1 MVINVGTIH
10 ELSMQPMSI
19 IQSIV
24 LGIVQGIS
32 EFLPISSSGHLI
44 LIPQLLH
51 WPDQGVVFDVTMHLA
66 TLSAVL
72 WVFKDEVKK
81 MVLGFVGKG
90 EKADQKMAWMIIVAT
105 IPAVIVGFFFGD
117 AIEATFRSAR
127 LIAISLIFWG
137 LVLGVADWVA
147 SRRKVH
153 VQVGWKQAITAGIGQ
168 AIALIPGGSRSGLSI
183 SGGLFTGLD
192 RVTAARFSFLLG
204 IPATAGAI
212 VLTLAKAYAHQT
224 PIEWLPTIIGFFA
237 ALVAGILSIRWLLKL
252 ISKTSYLWFTAYRI
266 LIAVLFS

>member
-1 MVINVGTIH
+1 
-10 ELSMQPMSI
+10 MSLL
-19 IQSIV
+19 QALV

-44 LIPQLLH
+44 LIPEFFG
-51 WPDQGVVFDVTMHLA
+51 WPDQGLVFDVTMHLA

-81 MVLGFVGKG
+81 MILGFIGKG
-90 EKADQKMAWMIIVAT
+90 EKNDQRMAWMIIVAT
-105 IPAVIVGFFFGD
+105 IPAVVVGLLFGD
-117 AIEATFRSAR
+117 AIEETFRSAR
-127 LIAISLIFWG
+127 LVAISLIFWG
-137 LVLGVADWVA
+137 VVLGVADRIA
-147 SRRKVH
+147 ARRKAH
-153 VQVGWKQAITAGIGQ
+153 VSVGWKQAIAAGIGQ

-212 VLTLAKAYAHQT
+212 TLTLAKAFAHQT
-224 PIEWLPTIIGFFA
+224 PIDWMPTLVGFLA
-237 ALVAGILSIRWLLKL
+237 ALVAGIMSIRWLLKL
-252 ISKTSYLWFTAYRI
+252 ISKTSYIWFSAYRI
-266 LIAVLFS
+266 LIALLILTLI

>member
-1 MVINVGTIH
+1 MDFLQALI
-10 ELSMQPMSI
+10 
-19 IQSIV
+19 

-44 LIPQLLH
+44 LIPEFFG
-51 WPDQGVVFDVTMHLA
+51 WPDQGLVFDVTMHLA

-81 MVLGFVGKG
+81 MILGFVGRG
-90 EKADQKMAWMIIVAT
+90 EKSDQRMAWMIIVAT
-105 IPAVIVGFFFGD
+105 IPAVVVGLLFGD
-117 AIEATFRSAR
+117 AIEETFRSAR
-127 LIAISLIFWG
+127 LVAISLIFWG
-137 LVLGVADWVA
+137 IVLGVADRFAAKRGTVA
-147 SRRKVH
+147 PPVR
-153 VQVGWKQAITAGIGQ
+153 WKNAIAAGIGQ

-212 VLTLAKAYAHQT
+212 ALTFTRAFANQT
-224 PIEWLPTIIGFFA
+224 PIDWLPMILGFLV
-237 ALVAGILSIRWLLKL
+237 ALVAGVFSIRWLLKL
-252 ISKTSYLWFTAYRI
+252 ISKTSYIWFSAYRI
-266 LIAVLFS
+266 FIALLIFTLI